1 MSTTMRLRLCTYTKA
16 DRLRLAQH
24 ASSCGFVSRSTT
36 EACVRCPVC
45 GQGVIAVRQT
55 IEYKLESWAA
65 ALDGAMMAHLD
76 DECAV
81 VAR

>member
-1 MSTTMRLRLCTYTKA
+1 
-16 DRLRLAQH
+16 
-24 ASSCGFVSRSTT
+24 
-36 EACVRCPVC
+36 
-45 GQGVIAVRQT
+45 VIAVRQT